1 MLSGKLKRHLRRS
14 SQMVKAKM
22 CLQCN
27 RLLSLNVV
35 ERPCGGREFIEIIL
49 DFQEVRDE
57 QEE

>member
-1 MLSGKLKRHLRRS
+1 
-14 SQMVKAKM
+14 MVKAKI

-49 DFQEVRDE
+49 DFQEIRDE